1 MKLIEGKA
9 GDAFQEQ
16 DNAFLQSMV
25 SRRPSIL
32 SRLFHSPA
40 GVVGAAIVALV
51 VAVAILAPW
60 ISPYDPGKQNI
71 RQRLTPPAWVV
82 GGSPEYLLGTDGL
95 GRDIL
100 SRTIYG
106 SRISL
111 VVGLLATLAS
121 GGIGVFLGLVA
132 GYYRGRVDGLIS
144 RVCDV
149 QQAIPFLVL
158 AIAVVAMLGSGLL
171 NLIIVLAITTWINY
185 FRIVRGEVLSVREE
199 QYVWAARS
207 VGCSNVRII
216 LRHVLPNVTASI
228 IVVSTLLVAN
238 MIIFEASLSFL
249 GLGVPPSIPTWG
261 RIVSDGREYVTS
273 AWWISLFPGLAILLT
288 VMGMNLLGD
297 WLRETLDPKGKV
309 R

>member
-1 MKLIEGKA
+1 
-9 GDAFQEQ
+9 
-16 DNAFLQSMV
+16 
-25 SRRPSIL
+25 
-32 SRLFHSPA
+32 
-40 GVVGAAIVALV
+40 
-51 VAVAILAPW
+51 
-60 ISPYDPGKQNI
+60 
-71 RQRLTPPAWVV
+71 
-82 GGSPEYLLGTDGL
+82 
-95 GRDIL
+95 
-100 SRTIYG
+100 
-106 SRISL
+106 
-111 VVGLLATLAS
+111 
-121 GGIGVFLGLVA
+121 
-132 GYYRGRVDGLIS
+132 
-144 RVCDV
+144 
-149 QQAIPFLVL
+149 
-158 AIAVVAMLGSGLL
+158 MLGSGLL

-207 VGCSNVRII
+207 VGCSNVHII

-261 RIVSDGREYVTS
+261 RIVSNGREYVTS